1 MGINIRENVISGIKW
16 GVVGQF
22 GRQIIS
28 FGVSLILARILLPSE
43 FGIIGIILVFTG
55 IAEVFVNAGLGVA
68 LIQRKENSLEDY
80 STVFFF
86 NIIVSCFFYVLMF
99 LCAPIIASFYKSMDI
114 DILLKL
120 TGLVFVFNAFG
131 TVQNTILSI
140 QLNFKLQN
148 LISIFSVLISSLF
161 TLTLAYLG
169 YGIYSLVWQILIMSL
184 VSNISLWLLSEW
196 RPKFTFSIES
206 FKILFSF
213 GSKILVSSIL
223 DKIFST
229 VDSLIVGKVFSISNL
244 GFFTRARSTK
254 DLPIVNS
261 TNIISSIYFP
271 IFSKLTDPIDLRRY
285 HLKFFSLINFIILPV
300 CISIFVL
307 AEPIVI
313 FLYTNKWKEAIP
325 MLQIFSL
332 YGFVYPLSVI
342 LVQSIL
348 IRGNSTLFLK
358 LDVYKKVIL
367 LISMIWGG
375 FYGILPF
382 MIFVCIGNYICF
394 FINLYYTAKLLDID
408 LLHYFR
414 LSFKTILISV
424 IMGVVV
430 YFVNFDY
437 IVSSGVI
444 LFFKIFISIVIFS
457 LLSIVFKIKDLDT
470 IKYMISKK
478 ALL

>member
-213 GSKILVSSIL
+213 GRI
-223 DKIFST
+223 ST
-229 VDSLIVGKVFSISNL
+229 V
-244 GFFTRARSTK
+244 
-254 DLPIVNS
+254 
-261 TNIISSIYFP
+261 Y
-271 IFSKLTDPIDLRRY
+271 LT
-285 HLKFFSLINFIILPV
+285 FG
-300 CISIFVL
+300 
-307 AEPIVI
+307 
-313 FLYTNKWKEAIP
+313 W
-325 MLQIFSL
+325 
-332 YGFVYPLSVI
+332 
-342 LVQSIL
+342 
-348 IRGNSTLFLK
+348 
-358 LDVYKKVIL
+358 
-367 LISMIWGG
+367 
-375 FYGILPF
+375 
-382 MIFVCIGNYICF
+382 
-394 FINLYYTAKLLDID
+394 
-408 LLHYFR
+408 
-414 LSFKTILISV
+414 
-424 IMGVVV
+424 
-430 YFVNFDY
+430 
-437 IVSSGVI
+437 
-444 LFFKIFISIVIFS
+444 
-457 LLSIVFKIKDLDT
+457 
-470 IKYMISKK
+470 
-478 ALL
+478 